1 MWNRR
6 EWARGVASGVLG
18 TAMTR
23 AMAELRPLPPPAQAP
38 VRPAFGKL
46 QLAVDS
52 RTSLCYLPLTVA
64 ERLGYF
70 AAEGLD
76 VQVKEMAE
84 PGQALQALLSGAV
97 QALSGP
103 YSASVLLRA
112 RGQSFPSIVV
122 QGRTPQ
128 LVMGV
133 SRKSMAGY
141 RDLRDLR
148 GRKVAIAGIG
158 TGSHRMVQVLL
169 NTARLGS
176 ESVQLVPLGSQSS
189 ALASFRN
196 GLVDAICYSDPV
208 MTQLEQ
214 DGALRVVADTRTV
227 RGNADVFGGPLP
239 AGCLSVSAEYLA
251 SHGAECQAMVDAM
264 VRALKWLQTAGPSD
278 INRTVPESYFHGD
291 RALYLSA
298 FSRVREAWTPDGLMP
313 EGGPATVARML
324 ARLDQGTGPEQV
336 DLAQTFTNA
345 LALKAKARFR
355 L

>member
-6 EWARGVASGVLG
+6 EWARGVASGMLG
-18 TAMTR
+18 TAM
-23 AMAELRPLPPPAQAP
+23 AHASAQVRPSPQPAQVPARAP
-38 VRPAFGKL
+38 FARL
-46 QLAVDS
+46 SLAVDS
-52 RTSLCYLPLTVA
+52 RSSFCYLPLTVA
-64 ERLGYF
+64 ERLGFF

-76 VQVKEMAE
+76 VQVRELSE
-84 PGQALQALLSGAV
+84 PGQALQALLGGAV

-112 RGQSFPSIVV
+112 RGQNYPSIVV

-141 RDLRDLR
+141 RELRDLR
-148 GRKVAIAGIG
+148 GRKVAITGIG
-158 TGSHRMVQVLL
+158 SGSHRMVQVLL
-169 NTARLGS
+169 SQARLGS
-176 ESVQLVPLGSQSS
+176 EAVQLVPLGSPTS

-196 GLVDAICYSDPV
+196 GLVDAICYSDPLI
-208 MTQLEQ
+208 TQLEQ

-227 RGNADVFGGPLP
+227 RGNAEVFGGPLP
-239 AGCLSVSAEYLA
+239 AGCLSVSSEYLA

-278 INRTVPESYFHGD
+278 INKTVPESYFHGD
-291 RALYLSA
+291 RALYLAA
-298 FSRVREAWTPDGLMP
+298 FSRARESWTPDGLMP
-313 EGGPATVARML
+313 DGGPATVARML
-324 ARLDQGTGPEQV
+324 ARLENPTAPDQV
-336 DLAQTFTNA
+336 DLAQTYTNA